1 MSWRRVGGLACLAT
15 LGFACAVS
23 VSSNV
28 HASATAFGGVTRT
41 FPYRQKKLLFSRQGP
56 GALVHVPDGTADGAT
71 LPVLVFL
78 HGQNTEQ
85 HLHPRFDGT
94 SGDLRKIAND
104 LRLQGKTRPF
114 LIAAPT
120 HTRYATG
127 STVMWPTFE
136 IGHFLDATDAELGGR
151 AKTDRTHVVVVGHS
165 AAGCN
170 ATTGLFA
177 AARLPA
183 VRAVVS
189 VDTCLTESIRD
200 AYLALAPK
208 TDLRI
213 FWNAAWP
220 GPRPFA
226 DLASD
231 CRNPSHPCRVTEVT
245 NLSPTEGAPHDAILA
260 EALRRVLP
268 ELFPASVMATPPKP
282 AQSEPSLSE
291 GSRPAREPVARD
303 AR

>member
-1 MSWRRVGGLACLAT
+1 MSWHRVGRMLAL
-15 LGFACAVS
+15 LVVCALS
-23 VSSNV
+23 ASSNV
-28 HASATAFGGVTRT
+28 HASATVFGGVTRT

-78 HGQNTEQ
+78 HGQNAEQ
-85 HLHPRFDGT
+85 HMHPRFDGT
-94 SGDLRKIAND
+94 SGDLRKLAND
-104 LRLQGKTRPF
+104 LLLQGKTRPF

-136 IGHFLDATDAELGGR
+136 IGHFLDATDAELGSR
-151 AKTDRTHVVVVGHS
+151 AKTERGHVVVVGHS

-170 ATTGLFA
+170 PTTGIFA
-177 AARLPA
+177 AASLPS

-189 VDTCLTESIRD
+189 VDTCLTEPIRD

-208 TDLRI
+208 TDLRV
-213 FWNAAWP
+213 FWNSAWP
-220 GPRPFA
+220 GRPFA
-226 DLASD
+226 DLANE
-231 CRNPSHPCRVTEVT
+231 CRNPNHPCRVTEVA
-245 NLSPTEGAPHDAILA
+245 NLSPSEGAPHDAILG

-268 ELFPASVMATPPKP
+268 ELFPPPAAPAPPPKP
-282 AQSEPSLSE
+282 VESHPSLSE
-291 GSRPAREPVARD
+291 GSRRGQEAHD

>member
-1 MSWRRVGGLACLAT
+1 MPWRRAVGRAFGVSLL
-15 LGFACAVS
+15 LSCAVA

-28 HASATAFGGVTRT
+28 HAASTVFGGVTRT

-56 GALVHVPDGTADGAT
+56 GALVHVPDGTPEGAT

-78 HGQNTEQ
+78 HGQNAEQ
-85 HLHPRFDGT
+85 HMHPRFDGT

-136 IGHFLDATDAELGGR
+136 IGHFLDATDAELGSR
-151 AKTDRTHVVVVGHS
+151 AKIDRAHVVVVGHS

-170 ATTGLFA
+170 PNTGIFA
-177 AARLPA
+177 AASLQS
-183 VRAVVS
+183 VQAVVS
-189 VDTCLTESIRD
+189 VDTCLTEPIRD

-208 TDLRI
+208 TDLRV
-213 FWNAAWP
+213 FWNSAWP
-220 GPRPFA
+220 GRPFA
-226 DLASD
+226 VLANE
-231 CRNPSHPCRVTEVT
+231 CRNPSHPCRVTEVA
-245 NLSPTEGAPHDAILA
+245 NLAPADGAPHDTILG

-268 ELFPASVMATPPKP
+268 ELFPVSVLATPPKSTP
-282 AQSEPSLSE
+282 SEPSLPE
-291 GSRPAREPVARD
+291 GSRPAPEPVAHN